1 MKTLSDGADA
11 NLVVDEKGQRVEFSG
26 FDGDASVTYTVTD
39 PTNGDAVI
47 ATSGEAT
54 DPVSGVRVRT
64 DQTMSIDPTGKLTE
78 GKTYRVTITGRQSG
92 KVVAKDF
99 QAPAA
104 AAGDDSQVV
113 PGETVENQADG
124 QQAGVLGKNGSAI
137 AAVVVLIA
145 ALVSTALALKTVKGR
160 RH

>member
-1 MKTLSDGADA
+1 
-11 NLVVDEKGQRVEFSG
+11 
-26 FDGDASVTYTVTD
+26 
-39 PTNGDAVI
+39 
-47 ATSGEAT
+47 
-54 DPVSGVRVRT
+54 
-64 DQTMSIDPTGKLTE
+64 MSIDLTGKLTE

-113 PGETVENQADG
+113 PGETVENPGDNTSAAEQTG
-124 QQAGVLGKNGSAI
+124 GAGVLDKTGSAI
-137 AAVVVLIA
+137 AAVVVVIA

>member
-1 MKTLSDGADA
+1 
-11 NLVVDEKGQRVEFSG
+11 
-26 FDGDASVTYTVTD
+26 
-39 PTNGDAVI
+39 
-47 ATSGEAT
+47 
-54 DPVSGVRVRT
+54 
-64 DQTMSIDPTGKLTE
+64 MSIDLTGKLTE

-113 PGETVENQADG
+113 PGETVENPGDNTSAAG
-124 QQAGVLGKNGSAI
+124 QQTGVAGVLDKTGSAI

-145 ALVSTALALKTVKGR
+145 ALVSIALALKTVKGR